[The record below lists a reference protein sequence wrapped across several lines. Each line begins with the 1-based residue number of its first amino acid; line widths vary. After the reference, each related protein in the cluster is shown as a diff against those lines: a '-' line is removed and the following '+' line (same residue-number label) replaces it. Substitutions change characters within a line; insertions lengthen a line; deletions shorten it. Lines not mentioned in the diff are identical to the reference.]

1 MTDKPNAKTSS
12 PNEAAK
18 KYLPTGFY
26 SDSKYA
32 GALDRV
38 DPALGLMGWAIR
50 LDDVAQQVQ
59 VEARCGKHL
68 LATSFAALPRP
79 DIDKVLG
86 QKTECLFVIR
96 WGRFDKAQLEQL
108 IAEGDEVVEIF
119 LPSAGSYVATVC
131 NAVRVSTIRESMDR
145 HLPVHLDDDLNRL
158 TKLEAAHDRQ
168 RAAAD
173 PAPAM
178 PDGGEAPA
186 EVVET
191 AASPEVTPDPADAED
206 LEVRATEAATCDGEI
221 VAIDLKHGIS
231 GWAIELG
238 AHHGSV
244 RVDAVCDDRPIGW
257 AFTTPMPL
265 REGVAPPSYTCAELA
280 FTPARFDRS
289 AVESLLATRPDGD
302 ARIEFRV
309 GSLTLASRQGVA
321 PTIADVA
328 ALLREGDVADPASL
342 GEQFQVI
349 AESHTFDPT
358 WYVETYPDIGQAPIN
373 PLFHYLVAGEAEGRR
388 PSYYFDQT
396 VVGETIPVAAPGG
409 PTILF
414 TYLTTPGLYDTLTG
428 IHFDG
433 KWHRRAYELPETQNP
448 LSHFMKRK
456 QSTNPNAYFDVKYYV
471 TRYPDV
477 AGVPDKYV
485 HFAEW
490 GVREKRFPS
499 PNFNPIFYY
508 QTYLAGRSSE
518 NAFYHFLTIGRHQ
531 GVVPVPTQDHLT
543 GASQVRLFSDPGEH
557 FEAEQVPLP
566 PGITSDIKTF
576 AFYLAQFHAIPENDL
591 FWGTGFTEWRN
602 IARGQPRFAGHY
614 QPRVP
619 RDLGFYNL
627 TDPDAIRRQVASAVA
642 AGITGFCYYFYWF
655 NGRRV
660 LERPLDA
667 FVADPQLQ
675 MPFCLLWA
683 NENWTRRW
691 DGQENDVL
699 LRQDY
704 DPAQDEDL
712 AACLAGYMQ
721 SNRYYRIGGRPL
733 FFIYRPGIIPN
744 AREFFDRLRAALT
757 AKLGVEPIIFQ
768 TQAFGDNDPRVYGLD
783 GAVEF
788 PPHKLAN
795 HCQDYAKQQHV
806 LDWNFS
812 GQVFRY
818 DEFVNASLSEPPS
831 EFPLIKT
838 VIPMWDN
845 DARKQGA
852 GLCVHGST
860 PRAFGDWFSSLCE
873 QARKTPVF
881 GEKLVFIN
889 AWNEWCEGTYLEP
902 DVHHGWAY
910 LNELTRRLDVAAS
923 ADARSG
929 REKIV
934 LVGHDA
940 FPSGAQ
946 FLLLSIAK
954 QLKFGFGIDIV
965 LLLLGDGE
973 LLDQYRQCA
982 EVHVLGSEDPSAHLT
997 RLKRRGY
1004 TRALVNTSASGRI
1017 VPWLKQHDFT
1027 IVALVH
1033 ELPALIAAYHLQE
1046 SCERIVEHAD
1056 KVVFAAD
1063 YVRQGLSEVVGR
1075 PIANAVVRP
1084 QGLYAPVG
1092 TSTGDRDI
1100 KRELGLSPD
1109 TRVVL
1114 GVGYAD
1120 LRKGIDVF
1128 ASFARQYHEA
1138 GETVAFI
1145 WAGAL
1150 DPSIARW
1157 IGGDVVRRT
1166 TPNMHLVGH
1175 QKDVRPYFAAADA
1188 LFLSSRE
1195 DPFPTVVLE
1204 ALAAGI
1210 GVIGFEAC
1218 GGFNELLEDRRLG
1231 RSIPFGDFKAFHD
1244 AFAALS
1250 ERETRTSPLA
1260 EIRRNIVRDR
1270 FNWRDYCF
1278 DLVQMLNPS
1287 VRKLSVVV
1295 PNYNYAHHLEQ
1306 RLAGIFAQTYPIYEL
1321 IVLDDASSD
1330 DSLAV
1335 IERVRDGSGRHMTVI
1350 PNEKNSG
1357 SVFRQWRAGL
1367 QAARGD
1373 LLWIAEADDDA
1384 LPDFAERLCARL
1396 VEDNRSLLAFSD
1408 SGAIDEIGDIM
1419 YESYKGYYSEFGDHG
1434 LDESGRFPAHDFLKR
1449 FLAVRNCILNVSAV
1463 VWRAEAL
1470 RQAFERLGERA
1481 FALRCGGDWQI
1492 YVEACRE
1499 GGVICY
1505 EADALNRHRR
1515 HKGSVTGALSQSDHL
1530 VEIRSVHDAV
1540 REILGGDEAVG
1551 KSIMDFERMLAAKWN
1566 MEAPA

>member
-1 MTDKPNAKTSS
+1 M
-12 PNEAAK
+12 
-18 KYLPTGFY
+18 
-26 SDSKYA
+26 
-32 GALDRV
+32 
-38 DPALGLMGWAIR
+38 
-50 LDDVAQQVQ
+50 
-59 VEARCGKHL
+59 
-68 LATSFAALPRP
+68 
-79 DIDKVLG
+79 
-86 QKTECLFVIR
+86 
-96 WGRFDKAQLEQL
+96 
-108 IAEGDEVVEIF
+108 
-119 LPSAGSYVATVC
+119 
-131 NAVRVSTIRESMDR
+131 
-145 HLPVHLDDDLNRL
+145 
-158 TKLEAAHDRQ
+158 
-168 RAAAD
+168 
-173 PAPAM
+173 
-178 PDGGEAPA
+178 
-186 EVVET
+186 
-191 AASPEVTPDPADAED
+191 
-206 LEVRATEAATCDGEI
+206 
-221 VAIDLKHGIS
+221 
-231 GWAIELG
+231 
-238 AHHGSV
+238 
-244 RVDAVCDDRPIGW
+244 
-257 AFTTPMPL
+257 
-265 REGVAPPSYTCAELA
+265 
-280 FTPARFDRS
+280 
-289 AVESLLATRPDGD
+289 
-302 ARIEFRV
+302 
-309 GSLTLASRQGVA
+309 
-321 PTIADVA
+321 A
-328 ALLREGDVADPASL
+328 ALLREGDVPDPASL

-349 AESHTFDPT
+349 AESQAFDPI

-388 PSYYFDQT
+388 PSYYFDQN
-396 VVGETIPVAAPGG
+396 VVRQAMASDIPSG
-409 PTILF
+409 TSILF
-414 TYLTTPGLYDTLTG
+414 TYLTAPDLYDTATG

-433 KWHRRAYELPETQNP
+433 QWHRAAYELARDQNP
-448 LSHFMKRK
+448 LAHFMKRR

-499 PNFNPIFYY
+499 PKFNPIFYY
-508 QTYLAGRSSE
+508 QTYLAGRQSE
-518 NAFYHFLTIGRHQ
+518 NAFYHFLTVGRHQ
-531 GVVPVPTQDHLT
+531 GAMPAPTQDHLT
-543 GASQVRLFSDPGEH
+543 GASQVRVFSDPGEH

-566 PGITSDIKTF
+566 AGITTDIKTF

-627 TDPDAIRRQVASAVA
+627 TDPTAIRRQVAAALA

-667 FVADPQLQ
+667 FVADPELQ

-704 DPAQDEDL
+704 DPAQDDDL
-712 AACLAGYMQ
+712 ADCLAGYMR

-744 AREFFDRLRAALT
+744 AHDFFRRLRAALT
-757 AKLGVEPIIFQ
+757 EKLGVEPIIFQ

-873 QARKTPVF
+873 RARKNPVL

-923 ADARSG
+923 SDARSG

-965 LLLLGDGE
+965 VLLLGDGA

-982 EVHVLGSEDPSAHLT
+982 EVHVLGTEDPSAHLM

-1004 TRALVNTSASGRI
+1004 ERALVNTSASGRI

-1033 ELPALIAAYHLQE
+1033 ELPSLIAAYHLQE

-1075 PIANAVVRP
+1075 PITNGIVRP

-1092 TSTGDRDI
+1092 TAAGDRDI
-1100 KRELGLSPD
+1100 KQELGLSPE

-1138 GETVAFI
+1138 GENVAFI

-1166 TPNMHLVGH
+1166 TPNLHLVGH
-1175 QKDVRPYFAAADA
+1175 QKDVRPYFAVADA

-1218 GGFNELLEDRRLG
+1218 GGFNELLEDERLG
-1231 RSIPFGDFKAFHD
+1231 CSIPFGDFRAFHD
-1244 AFAALS
+1244 AFARLS
-1250 ERETRTSPLA
+1250 GRESRTSPLA
-1260 EIRRNIVRDR
+1260 EIRRNVVRDR
-1270 FNWRDYCF
+1270 FDWRDYCF
-1278 DLVQMLNPS
+1278 ELVQMLNPA
-1287 VRKLSVVV
+1287 VQKLSVVV

-1306 RLAGIFAQTYPIYEL
+1306 RLSSIFEQTYPIYEL

-1330 DSLAV
+1330 SSLAV
-1335 IERVRDGSGRHMTVI
+1335 IEKIRAESGRHMTVI
-1350 PNEKNSG
+1350 ASKTNSG

-1373 LLWIAEADDDA
+1373 LLWIAEADDA
-1384 LPDFAERLCARL
+1384 SLPVFAERLCAAIAQ
-1396 VEDNRSLLAFSD
+1396 DKRSVLAFSD
-1408 SGAIDEIGDIM
+1408 SGAIDQAGEMM
-1419 YESYKGYYSEFGDHG
+1419 YESYKGYYSEYGDHG
-1434 LDESGRFPAHDFLKR
+1434 LDNDGCFSAHEFLKR
-1449 FLAVRNCILNVSAV
+1449 FLSVRNCILNVSAV

-1470 RQAFERLGERA
+1470 RQAFERLGDRA
-1481 FALRCGGDWQI
+1481 FALRCGGDWRI

-1499 GGVICY
+1499 GGRICY
-1505 EADALNRHRR
+1505 DAQALNRHRR
-1515 HKGSVTGALSQSDHL
+1515 HSASVTGALSHRDHL
-1530 VEIRSVHDAV
+1530 DEIRSVHAAV
-1540 REILGGDEAVG
+1540 CEILSGDEAVR
-1551 KSIMDFERMLAAKWN
+1551 SDIMAYERKLAVMWN
-1566 MEAPA
+1566 MEETV